1 MSRLSIVQR
10 SVLVIDD
17 QREIGEA
24 IAVVAHA
31 LGMSCT
37 VLTSALQ
44 LEEELDPTLAAVVVA
59 QEVLHHL
66 DRQVTREVEHRVVE
80 EKGDELFH

>member
-17 QREIGEA
+17 EPAIGEV
-24 IAVVAHA
+24 IAMVAQQ

-37 VLTSALQ
+37 VLTSGLQ
-44 LEEELDPTLAAVVVA
+44 LAEELDPGVTAIVIDLMMPGMDGIELVRRLAA
-59 QEVLHHL
+59 
-66 DRQVTREVEHRVVE
+66 RQCAPP
-80 EKGDELFH
+80 